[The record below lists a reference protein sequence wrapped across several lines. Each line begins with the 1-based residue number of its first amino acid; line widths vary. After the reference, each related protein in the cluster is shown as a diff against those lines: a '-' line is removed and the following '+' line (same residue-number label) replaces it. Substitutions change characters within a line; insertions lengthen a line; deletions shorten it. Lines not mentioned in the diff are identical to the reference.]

1 MFEKFYLDSMR
12 KNYEISIKDTDDIIS
27 LRNGLYKRILAL
39 DNYIINFATKTCANS
54 EEIKSVQKVIK
65 GFNKEKN
72 YRLRQICALEYQI
85 SLLNRK
91 SKVSKPC
98 KRFIKM
104 KR

>member
-54 EEIKSVQKVIK
+54 EEIKSNQKVIK
-65 GFNKEKN
+65 TLNKEKN
-72 YRLRQICALEYQI
+72 YRLRQIRALDHQI
-85 SLLNRK
+85 CLLNRK
-91 SKVSKPC
+91 NKVSRSC
-98 KRFIKM
+98 KRFIK
-104 KR
+104 KK